1 MKSEKP
7 TATRET
13 IVDAAVQC
21 FERYGVHRTS
31 MADVAEASKVSRQ
44 TLYRLFDSRPA
55 LLEYIAGQRIT
66 ALGELLRPYF
76 VQVTSLREALI
87 EGSLRSLKVTA
98 SDPLFLEIVGK
109 SGEHRLDQFLL
120 KGSKQIQKL
129 MLSLW
134 GPVLDQARV
143 AGQLRPG
150 ITNDQ
155 AVEWI
160 RNIHGMLS
168 LRDDY
173 DDATLQQLLTTFLVP
188 SLLID
193 QA

>member
-7 TATRET
+7 VANRET
-13 IVDAAVQC
+13 IARAAVEC

-31 MADVAEASKVSRQ
+31 MTDVAEAGRVSRQ

-55 LLEYIAGQRIT
+55 LLEYIVGQRIA

-76 VQVTSLREALI
+76 SSAPNPRDALV

-109 SGEHRLDQFLL
+109 SGEHQLDQFLL

-134 GPVLDQARV
+134 APISA
-143 AGQLRPG
+143 
-150 ITNDQ
+150 
-155 AVEWI
+155 
-160 RNIHGMLS
+160 
-168 LRDDY
+168 
-173 DDATLQQLLTTFLVP
+173 
-188 SLLID
+188 SLLR
-193 QA
+193 ANRMCGHL